1 MSRKVLQF
9 DENKPKGPKK
19 AIILARVSTKEQEEG
34 YSIAAQKHRLQQYC
48 ERKRLEVVQTFEVIE
63 SSTHGD
69 RKDFMGMIEFIRK
82 QRECVALVAD
92 KVDRVQRS
100 FKEYPLLDA
109 LIQEGKLELHFN
121 TENYIIHR
129 ESVSQERLMWSIGV
143 VMAQSYVDSLRDNVK
158 RSIDQKL
165 RVGECI
171 GTAPIGY
178 MNIRDQRGRSQ
189 VVIDP
194 DRMMLVRRIFQEYST
209 GQYTLGEI
217 TQKAKEWDLR
227 NYRGYQKHLDKSQIH
242 RMIQNPFYYGEMHVK
257 GRNYP
262 HVYEPL
268 ITKELYDACQA
279 VRLGWHKKPFA
290 YGEKDHIFR
299 GLITC
304 AVTGKIVTTDTK
316 LKKYQNGRVAEYRYL
331 MTWNPENPAKKL
343 WLREEQV
350 MAEVEL
356 VFKNMAPDA
365 DLFGDVVEYTRQ
377 TCETEK
383 VFQKRQIEELN
394 SEYKAIQAKLD
405 KLMDLL
411 LDDAISRTEHDG
423 KRDRLKQRQI
433 ELSGQMNAMTY
444 ADDSFRDAVVD
455 TLELGRKAHELFV
468 SSNNE
473 GKRRLI
479 NFVFSNLQLNG
490 QKLQF
495 SLRKPFDLYIKA
507 SNCGEWRGRRDS
519 NPRHQPWQR
528 DFYLYA
534 TVCFDAQRCT
544 TI

>member
-9 DENKPKGPKK
+9 DEHKPKGPKK

-48 ERKRLEVVQTFEVIE
+48 ERKRLDVIQTFEVVE
-63 SSTHGD
+63 SSTQGD
-69 RKDFMGMIEFIRK
+69 RKDFMSMIEFIRK

-178 MNIRDQRGRSQ
+178 INIRDPRGRSQ

-194 DRMMLVRRIFQEYST
+194 DRALLVRRIFQEYST
-209 GQYTLGEI
+209 GQYTLGEM
-217 TQKAKEWDLR
+217 TKKAKEWGLC
-227 NYRGYQKHLDKSQIH
+227 NYRGYQKPLDKSQMH
-242 RMIQNPFYYGEMHVK
+242 RMIQNPFYYGEMQVK
-257 GRNYP
+257 GRRFL

-268 ITKELYDACQA
+268 ITKELYDDCQA

-290 YGEKDHIFR
+290 YAEKDHIFR

-316 LKKYQNGRVAEYRYL
+316 TKTYQNGRTAHYSYL
-331 MTWNPENPAKKL
+331 MTWNPQEPSKKL
-343 WLREEQV
+343 WQREEDI
-350 MAEVEL
+350 MAQMEQ
-356 VFKNMAPDA
+356 VFKSMAPEP
-365 DLFGDVVEYTRQ
+365 DLFGDVVSYARQ
-377 TCETEK
+377 TCEAEK
-383 VFQKRQIEELN
+383 IFHKRQMAELGK
-394 SEYKAIQAKLD
+394 EYEAVQGKLD

-411 LDDAISRTEHDG
+411 LDNAISREEHDI
-423 KRDRLKQRQI
+423 KRNKLKQRQI
-433 ELSGQMNAMTY
+433 ELSGLINAFTA
-444 ADDSFRDAVVD
+444 ADDGFRDAVVD

-468 SSNNE
+468 GSNNE

-495 SLRKPFDLYIKA
+495 SLRKPFDMFIKA
-507 SNCGEWRGRRDS
+507 TDIGEWRTRSDS
-519 NPRHQPWQR
+519 NARPS
-528 DFYLYA
+528 DS
-534 TVCFDAQRCT
+534 
-544 TI
+544 